1 MMNTKLAFGTYRTG
15 LDDPEHEAALTLA
28 LKEGIRLID
37 TSTNYM
43 NGDAER
49 LIAKVIDEVYGGH
62 KPDDLEIVS
71 KCGYIQGSLLEEVKK
86 NEEMIEALDIVKY
99 NEACYHSIH
108 PGFIKAE
115 LNKSLERLNLKQI
128 DRYLL
133 HNPEYYLMYSIK
145 DESQKAEAQMIMLDR
160 ILDAFM
166 LLEQEVKEGRIGSYG
181 ISSNSFSLNAD
192 ALYFMP
198 YEDLISLATKAAF
211 EVGNVNHHFTTL
223 QMPINLL
230 EKEGLACAHWAK
242 TNGLR
247 VLANRPL
254 NASKDNLMF
263 RLTSNDEPKEYFALL
278 NEALSFLEEVK
289 ADSIFNIIG
298 ELDNYK
304 HRFGWVGEYQ
314 NFLMSKVIPHIR
326 QELIKIEDVYSR
338 ENISKL
344 LMDFFISYEEM
355 VKYECSKQTRSM
367 LEHSGIEIKKTI
379 QETALN
385 DLINNADID
394 YILIGMRK
402 TKYVN
407 ELINMRGYK

>member
-1 MMNTKLAFGTYRTG
+1 MNSKLAFGTYRTG
-15 LDDPEHEAALTLA
+15 LDNPEHEAALTLA

-49 LIAKVIDEVYGGH
+49 LISKTLEEVYGGH

-71 KCGYIQGSLLEEVKK
+71 KCGYIQGVVLEEIKK
-86 NEEMIEALDIVKY
+86 ADESIIDELDIVRY
-99 NEACYHSIH
+99 SDECYHSIH

-115 LNKSLERLNLKQI
+115 LTKSLERLSLEQL
-128 DRYLL
+128 DCYLL
-133 HNPEYYLMYSIK
+133 HNPEYYLMHTIK
-145 DESQKAEAQMIMLDR
+145 DESQKRDAQIMMLDR

-166 LLEQEVKEGRIGSYG
+166 QLEEEVKAGRIRTYG
-181 ISSNSFSLNAD
+181 ISSNSFSLD
-192 ALYFMP
+192 PQALYFLP
-198 YEDLISLATKAAF
+198 YEELPALALKAAY
-211 EVGNVNHHFTTL
+211 EVGNEEHHFSTV

-242 TNGLR
+242 KKGLR

-263 RLTSNDEPKEYFALL
+263 RLATYAEPGDYYALL
-278 NEALSFLEEVK
+278 NEAMGFLEEVK

-304 HRFGWVGEYQ
+304 HRFGWIGEYQ
-314 NFLMSKVIPHIR
+314 NFLMGKIIPHIR
-326 QELIKIEDVYSR
+326 QELTKIEDDYTR

-344 LMDFFISYEEM
+344 LMDFFVSYEEM
-355 VKYECSKQTRSM
+355 VLYECSKQTKSM
-367 LEHSGIEIKKTI
+367 LEHAGIEIKEKI
-379 QETALN
+379 EKTALN
-385 DLINNADID
+385 ELIQNADID
-394 YILIGMRK
+394 YILVGMRR

-407 ELINMRGYK
+407 AMLDL

>member
-1 MMNTKLAFGTYRTG
+1 MNTKLAFGTYRTG

-49 LIAKVIDEVYGGH
+49 LIAKTLESVYGGH

-71 KCGYIQGSLLEEVKK
+71 KCGYIQGTLLEEIKK
-86 NEEMIEALDIVKY
+86 ADEEMIAALDIVKY
-99 NEACYHSIH
+99 SEQCYHSIH

-115 LNKSLERLNLKQI
+115 LTKSLERLGLEQL
-128 DRYLL
+128 DCYLL
-133 HNPEYYLMYSIK
+133 HNPEYYLMHMIK
-145 DESQKAEAQMIMLDR
+145 EDSQRADAQIIMLDR

-166 LLEQEVKEGRIGSYG
+166 QLETEVKEGRIRSYG
-181 ISSNSFSLNAD
+181 ISSNSFSLDSN
-192 ALYFMP
+192 ALYFLP
-198 YEDLISLATKAAF
+198 YEDLPVLASKAAY
-211 EVGNVNHHFTTL
+211 EVGNSSHHLSTF

-230 EKEGLACAHWAK
+230 ENEGLVCAHWAK
-242 TNGLR
+242 QNGLR
-247 VLANRPL
+247 VLSNRPL
-254 NASKDNLMF
+254 NASQNNLMF
-263 RLTSNDEPKEYFALL
+263 RLASHNEPKEYFSLL
-278 NEALSFLEEVK
+278 NEAMGFLEEAK
-289 ADSIFNIIG
+289 AESIFNMIG

-304 HRFGWVGEYQ
+304 HRFGWIGEYQ
-314 NFLMSKVIPHIR
+314 GFLMGKIIPHVR
-326 QELIKIEDVYSR
+326 QELIKIEDDYIR

-355 VKYECSKQTRSM
+355 VLHECSKQTKSM
-367 LEHSGIEIKKTI
+367 LEKTGIEIKDTI
-379 QETALN
+379 EKTALYE
-385 DLINNADID
+385 LINSADID

-407 ELINMRGYK
+407 AILEF